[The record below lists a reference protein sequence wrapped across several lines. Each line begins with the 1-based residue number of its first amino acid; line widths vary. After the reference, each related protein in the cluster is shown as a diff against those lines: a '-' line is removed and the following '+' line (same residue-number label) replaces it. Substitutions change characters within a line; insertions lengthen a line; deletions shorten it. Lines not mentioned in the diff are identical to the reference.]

1 MTCKEVHKI
10 VDEALGR
17 TKRRTAYANPL
28 EAWSMFTDEV
38 DRIGRR
44 MIGDKLESEGK
55 NRYTGKDDAECNAGA
70 ATKGGRGS
78 AHAYGPTP

>member
-10 VDEALGR
+10 VDEALEK
-17 TKRRTAYANPL
+17 TKRRTSYENPL
-28 EAWSMFTDEV
+28 EAWSMFTDEI

-55 NRYTGKDDAECNAGA
+55 NRYTGKDDAECNAGV
-70 ATKGGRGS
+70 ATKGGRG
-78 AHAYGPTP
+78 

>member
-1 MTCKEVHKI
+1 MTHKEVYKI
-10 VDEALGR
+10 VDEALEK
-17 TKRRTAYANPL
+17 TKRRTSYVNPL

-55 NRYTGKDDAECNAGA
+55 NRYTGKEDAECNAVA
-70 ATKGGRGS
+70 AIKGGKG
-78 AHAYGPTP
+78 

>member
-1 MTCKEVHKI
+1 MTHKEVHKI
-10 VDEALGR
+10 VDEALKK
-17 TKRRTAYANPL
+17 TKRRTSYVNSL

-55 NRYTGKDDAECNAGA
+55 NRYTGKEDAECNAVA
-70 ATKGGRGS
+70 AIKGGKG
-78 AHAYGPTP
+78 